1 MLRRLLLASLL
12 PLTVG
17 IATAQSPVRVQLQQF
32 ATGLTRICDIVH
44 ADDERI
50 FAVLQAGSIRIVQP
64 NGTVLPTPFLNITNR
79 VNSNG
84 NEQGLL
90 GMAFDPDYATNG
102 WFYVYYINGSGNG
115 TSRVSRFSVTADPNV
130 ADPNSEVIL
139 YTRQQPYTNHNG
151 GDIEFG
157 PDGYLYVGFG
167 DGGNAGDPQNF
178 SQNMTNALGKMI
190 RIDVHNGSPYS
201 IPADNPFVNSG
212 DTLPEIWA
220 SGLRNPWRFGF
231 DALTGDLWI
240 GDVGQNAREEVNFWP
255 AGDNSGP
262 NFGWRCREGDL
273 PYNTAGCQPASA
285 YVEPVSVHT
294 TSGSQWCSVIGGRV
308 YRGDVFWRL
317 DGRYI
322 YTDYCL
328 GRFFS
333 LQPDEFGGWV
343 REEVQ
348 PTGSFG
354 ISCIGENSSKELFA
368 GNSNNG
374 ILYKIV
380 DVCPQPRPVITVD
393 GNVLTAPEA
402 QGYTWLFNGNPIPGE
417 ITQSIT
423 AGASGNYAVVANF
436 GTNCQLL
443 SETVNVISTGLGEAA
458 GSDIKVHP
466 VPANH
471 RLLIE
476 GLREGQVRISLVDL
490 SGRVVL
496 TQDTKR
502 VEGQVVLDIRDIANG
517 NYVLRITTEQ
527 GVELLRRSVAVQR

>member
-1 MLRRLLLASLL
+1 MIQRLLMACLIPLVAATAS
-12 PLTVG
+12 
-17 IATAQSPVRVQLQQF
+17 AQSPVRTQLQQF

-64 NGTVLPTPFLNITNR
+64 NGTVLPTPFLNISSR
-79 VNSNG
+79 VNSSG

-115 TSRVSRFSVTADPNV
+115 TSRISRFSVTADPNV

-139 YTRQQPYTNHNG
+139 YTRSQPYTNHNG

-157 PDGYLYVGFG
+157 PDGYLYIGFG

-178 SQNMTNALGKMI
+178 SQNMTNALGKLI
-190 RIDVHNGSPYS
+190 RIDVHSGTPYS
-201 IPADNPFVNSG
+201 IPSDNPFVNSG

-231 DALTGDLWI
+231 DAQTGDMWI

-273 PYNTAGCQPASA
+273 PYNTSGCQPASA
-285 YVEPVSVHT
+285 YVEPISVHT
-294 TSGSQWCSVIGGRV
+294 TSNNQWCSVIGGRV

-317 DGRYI
+317 EGRYI

-354 ISCIGENSSKELFA
+354 ISCIGENSAKELFA

-374 ILYKIV
+374 ILYRIV
-380 DVCPQPRPVITVD
+380 DLCPQPRPVITVD
-393 GNVLTAPEA
+393 GNVLTAPAA
-402 QGYTWLFNGNPIPGE
+402 QGYTWLFNGSPIPGE
-417 ITQSIT
+417 TAQSIT
-423 AGASGNYAVVANF
+423 TGTSGEYAVVANF

-443 SETVNVISTGLGEAA
+443 SEAVSVISTGLDDLDN
-458 GSDIKVHP
+458 SSIRVHP
-466 VPANH
+466 VPANE
-471 RLLIE
+471 RLIVD
-476 GLREGQVRISLVDL
+476 GLKEGQVRISIMDL
-490 SGRVVL
+490 GGRVVL
-496 TQDTKR
+496 THDAKR
-502 VEGQVVLDIRDIANG
+502 VDGQLALDISDVANG
-517 NYVLRITTEQ
+517 NYVLHITDLR
-527 GVELLRRSVAVQR
+527 GADLLRRSIAVQR

>member
-1 MLRRLLLASLL
+1 MFQRLFFASLITL
-12 PLTVG
+12 SMGV
-17 IATAQSPVRVQLQQF
+17 ATAQSPVRTQLEQF

-44 ADDERI
+44 AEDERI

-90 GMAFDPDYATNG
+90 GLAFDPDYATNG
-102 WFYVYYINGSGNG
+102 WFYVYYINGSSSG

-167 DGGNAGDPQNF
+167 DGGNAGDPQDF

-190 RIDVHNGSPYS
+190 RIDVHSGSPYS

-240 GDVGQNAREEVNFWP
+240 GDVGQNAREEVDFWP

-273 PYNTAGCQPASA
+273 AYNTAACQPASA
-285 YVEPVSVHT
+285 YVEP
-294 TSGSQWCSVIGGRV
+294 I
-308 YRGDVFWRL
+308 
-317 DGRYI
+317 
-322 YTDYCL
+322 
-328 GRFFS
+328 
-333 LQPDEFGGWV
+333 
-343 REEVQ
+343 
-348 PTGSFG
+348 
-354 ISCIGENSSKELFA
+354 
-368 GNSNNG
+368 
-374 ILYKIV
+374 
-380 DVCPQPRPVITVD
+380 
-393 GNVLTAPEA
+393 
-402 QGYTWLFNGNPIPGE
+402 
-417 ITQSIT
+417 
-423 AGASGNYAVVANF
+423 
-436 GTNCQLL
+436 
-443 SETVNVISTGLGEAA
+443 
-458 GSDIKVHP
+458 
-466 VPANH
+466 
-471 RLLIE
+471 
-476 GLREGQVRISLVDL
+476 
-490 SGRVVL
+490 
-496 TQDTKR
+496 
-502 VEGQVVLDIRDIANG
+502 
-517 NYVLRITTEQ
+517 
-527 GVELLRRSVAVQR
+527 